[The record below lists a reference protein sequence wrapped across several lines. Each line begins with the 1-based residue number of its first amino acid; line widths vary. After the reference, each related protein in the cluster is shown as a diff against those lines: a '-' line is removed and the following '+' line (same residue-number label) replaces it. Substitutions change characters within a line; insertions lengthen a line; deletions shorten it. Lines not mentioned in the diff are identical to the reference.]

1 MKCPKCHADN
11 PEAKQYGADCGTQ
24 VPAPLLQDHPP
35 AITETLQTPIRELP
49 AGSAFAG
56 RLSSAKE
63 SWQRGD
69 VMIKTGKILLA
80 LTGLLALA
88 VNASTDQ
95 TYAIKAGRLVDGLGA
110 EARANVVIVVQGNK
124 IAAMGEKAAVPKD
137 AVLVDLSDKTVLPG
151 FIDIHTHIMLDGG
164 DDYGANLYKN
174 SMPFRAIQAVANVRQ
189 VLWNGFTAL
198 RDVESEGAMY
208 TDVDVKRAIDKGIVP
223 GPRLWVSTRGLSIAG
238 RYLPAD
244 YSWELDLFKGLQM
257 VSGTDE
263 CLKAVR
269 EQVANG
275 ADWIKIYVDWPTFID
290 KDGGISGLTNFTRDE
305 LAVMVNEAHRLKRN
319 VAAHA
324 ISRDGIKAALD
335 AGVDSIEHGCGFDD
349 GLIEQA
355 VRQGTYWCPTLL
367 VFEQK
372 PSPSVMQMLEIEYKA
387 LNKAIKKG
395 LKIVLGT
402 DSGCFP
408 WSVNQAKEFEYLV
421 RKAGF
426 SPMDAIKA
434 GTSVAAELLGQSAS
448 IGHLAPGMLADIVAV
463 PGDPLKDITALQRV
477 MFVMKDGQ
485 IFRQDK

>member
-1 MKCPKCHADN
+1 M
-11 PEAKQYGADCGTQ
+11 
-24 VPAPLLQDHPP
+24 
-35 AITETLQTPIRELP
+35 
-49 AGSAFAG
+49 S
-56 RLSSAKE
+56 
-63 SWQRGD
+63 
-69 VMIKTGKILLA
+69 KTGKCFLILGGLFILA
-80 LTGLLALA
+80 I
-88 VNASTDQ
+88 VASADQ
-95 TYAIKAGRLVDGLGA
+95 TYVIKAGRLIDGQSA
-110 EARANVVIVVQGNK
+110 EMRRNVNIIIQGNK
-124 IAAMGEKAAVPKD
+124 ITALGENAAVPKD
-137 AVLVDLSDKTVLPG
+137 AVLIDLSGKTVLPG
-151 FIDIHTHIMLDGG
+151 FIDVHTHIMLDGG

-174 SMPFRAIQAVANVRQ
+174 SMPFRAIQAVANVRR

-208 TDVDVKRAIDKGIVP
+208 TDVDVKRAIDRGIVP

-238 RYLPAD
+238 RYGPDD

-275 ADWIKIYVDWPTFID
+275 ADWIKIYVDWPTSID
-290 KDGGISGLTNFTRDE
+290 KDGGISGLTNFTPDE
-305 LAVMVNEAHRLKRN
+305 LTVMVNEAHRLKRN

-324 ISRDGIKAALD
+324 VSRDGIKAALD
-335 AGVDSIEHGCGFDD
+335 AGVDSIEHGSGFDD

-355 VRQGTYWCPTLL
+355 VRQGVYWCPTLL
-367 VFEQK
+367 VLEQK
-372 PSPSVMQMLEIEYKA
+372 TSPSTRQELEIEYKA
-387 LNKAIKKG
+387 LNKALKKG

-421 RKAGF
+421 KKAGF
-426 SPMDAIKA
+426 SHMEAIKA

-463 PGDPLKDITALQRV
+463 PGDPLQDITALQRV
-477 MFVMKDGQ
+477 LFVMKDGQ
-485 IFRQDK
+485 IFRHDK